1 MIEDSYGNRT
11 RGIAFNSVNQD
22 IGNFLDSSSGET
34 VDLIAILR
42 KNEWNNEVSIQLQIE
57 DIIIS

>member
-22 IGNFLDSSSGET
+22 IGNFLDSFSGEN
-34 VDLIAILR
+34 VDLITILQ
-42 KNEWNNEVSIQLQIE
+42 KNEWNNEISVQLQIE
-57 DIIIS
+57 DIISS